1 MYYSQ
6 HVLVTGCNFVKFKV
20 ETRAQIMK
28 SESELNIPAE
38 KFN

>member
-1 MYYSQ
+1 MFLWLDVILLS
-6 HVLVTGCNFVKFKV
+6 FKV